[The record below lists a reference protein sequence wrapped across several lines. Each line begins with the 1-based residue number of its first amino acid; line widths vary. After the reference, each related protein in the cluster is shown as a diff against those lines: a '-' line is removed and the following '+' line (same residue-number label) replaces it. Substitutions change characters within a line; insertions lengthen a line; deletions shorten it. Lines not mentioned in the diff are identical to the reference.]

1 MDLRHPNGGQAKF
14 LETALHQ
21 NSGEYLQGI
30 ADKVLDGGAPD
41 GMIDAVTKL
50 DDHSAEL
57 TPKEATVLA
66 RSGHLTVTDNG
77 AVVYDKPPEVPRLSE
92 AELEEIHDR
101 DVSIHH
107 PYGRRG
113 KRR

>member
-14 LETALHQ
+14 LETALHEHAD
-21 NSGEYLQGI
+21 EYYQGI
-30 ADKVLDGGAPD
+30 ADKVLDGAIND
-41 GMIDAVTKL
+41 GMIAAVDKL
-50 DDHSAEL
+50 DNHSAEL

-77 AVVYDKPPEVPRLSE
+77 ATVYDKPPEVPRLSE